1 MTVRTR
7 IINWLRE
14 WMLAIAIAAGVGICL
29 LYYAVPSLHVAG
41 PVLRVTAAWAQP
53 FLLFV
58 MLFLSLCRVSPK
70 EVRPHRWQ
78 IAPLLVQCGV
88 FIALCLLL
96 IAARSWEGSFFR
108 WIGRH
113 EILVQALLLCFITPT
128 ANSSVVVTGKL
139 GGNVSECITYI
150 ILINLIT
157 SVLIPVFLPMAYPV
171 EGMSFGR
178 SMLTIL
184 AKVFPLLIAPMLLAM
199 AVRAWMPRLLAV
211 VLRHPDWPFYLWSV
225 LLVISIGLA
234 TRVAVL
240 FEGSKLILLELA
252 GAALAACIIQFALG
266 HRIGRRYDR
275 RVTAGQ
281 SLGQKNTSFTMWL
294 GLTFLNPVVSA
305 VGGFYSIWHNLYNT
319 MQLRRHQRQESHA
332 PSREQA

>member
-1 MTVRTR
+1 MTGESR
-7 IINWLRE
+7 IRSWLRE
-14 WMLAIAIAAGVGICL
+14 WMLAIAISAGVGICL
-29 LYYAVPSLHVAG
+29 FYYAVPALHVAG
-41 PVLRVTAAWAQP
+41 PVLRVAARWLQP
-53 FLLFV
+53 MLLFV

-70 EVRPHRWQ
+70 EIRPHRWQ
-78 IAPLLVQCGV
+78 IAPLLLQCGV
-88 FIALCLLL
+88 FVALCLLL

-128 ANSSVVVTGKL
+128 ANSSVVVTGRL

-150 ILINLIT
+150 ILVNLVT
-157 SVLIPVFLPMAYPV
+157 SVMIPLFLPMAYPV
-171 EGMSFGR
+171 EGLSFGT
-178 SMLTIL
+178 SVLTIL
-184 AKVFPLLIAPMLLAM
+184 GKVFPLLIAPMLLAM
-199 AVRAWMPRLLAV
+199 AVRAWMPRTLAW
-211 VLRHPDWPFYLWSV
+211 VLRHPDLPFYLWSV

-252 GAALAACIIQFALG
+252 LAALVACFIQFALG
-266 HRIGRRYDR
+266 HRFGRRYNR

-294 GLTFLNPVVSA
+294 GLTFLNPVVSV

-319 MQLRRHQRQESHA
+319 LQLQHHTRHEKLAVDEH
-332 PSREQA
+332 

>member
-1 MTVRTR
+1 MTAESR
-7 IINWLRE
+7 IRSWLKE

-29 LYYAVPSLHVAG
+29 LYYAVPALHVAG
-41 PVLRVTAAWAQP
+41 PVLRVAASWLQP
-53 FLLFV
+53 LLLFI
-58 MLFLSLCRVSPK
+58 MLFLSLCRVSPR
-70 EVRPHRWQ
+70 EIRPHRWQ

-88 FIALCLLL
+88 FIALSLLL
-96 IAARSWEGSFFR
+96 IAARNWEGSFFR
-108 WIGRH
+108 WIGRN

-139 GGNVSECITYI
+139 GGNVSECVTYI
-150 ILINLIT
+150 ILINIVT
-157 SVLIPVFLPMAYPV
+157 SILIPLFLPLAYPV
-171 EGMSFGR
+171 EGMSFGT
-178 SMLTIL
+178 SVLTIL
-184 AKVFPLLIAPMLLAM
+184 GKVFPLLIAPMLLAM
-199 AVRAWMPRLLAV
+199 AVRAWMPRTLAW
-211 VLRHPDWPFYLWSV
+211 VLRHPDLPFYLWSV

-240 FEGSKLILLELA
+240 FEGSKFILLELA
-252 GAALAACIIQFALG
+252 GAALVACIIQFALG
-266 HRIGRRYDR
+266 HRFGRRYDR

>member
-1 MTVRTR
+1 MTAESR
-7 IINWLRE
+7 IRNWLRE
-14 WMLAIAIAAGVGICL
+14 WMLAIAITAGVGLCL
-29 LYYAVPSLHVAG
+29 FYYAVPALHVAG
-41 PVLRVTAAWAQP
+41 PVLRVAARWLQP
-53 FLLFV
+53 MLLFV
-58 MLFLSLCRVSPK
+58 MLFLSLCRVSPR
-70 EVRPHRWQ
+70 EIRPHRWQ
-78 IAPLLVQCGV
+78 IAPLLLQCGV
-88 FIALCLLL
+88 FVALSLLL
-96 IAARSWEGSFFR
+96 IAARSWDGSFFR

-150 ILINLIT
+150 ILINVIT

-171 EGMSFGR
+171 EGMSFGN

-199 AVRAWMPRLLAV
+199 AVRAWMPRTLAW
-211 VLRHPDWPFYLWSV
+211 VLRHPDLPFYLWSV

-240 FEGSKLILLELA
+240 FEGSKLVLLELA
-252 GAALAACIIQFALG
+252 GAALAACFIQFAIG
-266 HRIGRRYDR
+266 HRIGRRYGL

-319 MQLRRHQRQESHA
+319 IQLRHHA
-332 PSREQA
+332 RRENSAAGEY